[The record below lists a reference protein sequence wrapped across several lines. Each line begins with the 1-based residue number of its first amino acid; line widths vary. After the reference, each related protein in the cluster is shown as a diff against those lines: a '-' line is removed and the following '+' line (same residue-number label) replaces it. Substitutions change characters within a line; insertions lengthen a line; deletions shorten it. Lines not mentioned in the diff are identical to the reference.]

1 MKPEHGKPKRSGDR
15 AAPSLLHAVERPTL
29 IKELFMPFE
38 ISPNG
43 SNGSITLSSEANEMP
58 GGARRPAPVQAFSA
72 LADSRIALARK
83 AREDSVAALNLIL
96 ADTMTLRDLYKKHHW
111 QTSGATFYELHL
123 LFDKHHGEQEEL
135 VDAIAERIQTLGG
148 IAIAMAADVAE
159 TTMLARPPRD
169 REEPLLQLV
178 RLIDA
183 HERVLY
189 GVRVAARRA
198 ASFGDDGTHDLLVSE
213 VIRTNEK
220 QAWLVQEHLQRGR
233 PSREQ

>member
-1 MKPEHGKPKRSGDR
+1 MALE
-15 AAPSLLHAVERPTL
+15 V
-29 IKELFMPFE
+29 
-38 ISPNG
+38 SPNG
-43 SNGSITLSSEANEMP
+43 SKASIPVSSGASDKP
-58 GGARRPAPVQAFSA
+58 GGARRAAPVQSFDD
-72 LADSRIALARK
+72 LADMRIALARK
-83 AREDSVAALNLIL
+83 VRAESVAALNLIL

-123 LFDKHHGEQEEL
+123 LFDKHHGEQEAL
-135 VDAIAERIQTLGG
+135 VDAIAERVQTLGG
-148 IAIAMAADVAE
+148 ISIAMAADVAE

-183 HERVLY
+183 HERLLY
-189 GVRVAARRA
+189 GVRVAASHA
-198 ASFGDDGTHDLLVSE
+198 ASIGDDGTHDLLVSD

-233 PSREQ
+233 HSCGS

>member
-1 MKPEHGKPKRSGDR
+1 M
-15 AAPSLLHAVERPTL
+15 
-29 IKELFMPFE
+29 E
-38 ISPNG
+38 IEVSPNG
-43 SNGSITLSSEANEMP
+43 SNGGIRLSSWASNKPGNE
-58 GGARRPAPVQAFSA
+58 RRLPPTQSFNE
-72 LADSRIALARK
+72 LADMRIALSRDAR
-83 AREDSVAALNLIL
+83 AESVAVLNQIL

-123 LFDKHHGEQEEL
+123 LFDKHHGEQEAL

-148 IAIAMAADVAE
+148 ISIAMAADVAE

-198 ASFGDDGTHDLLVSE
+198 AALGDDGTNDLLVSD

-220 QAWLVQEHLQRGR
+220 QAWFVQEHLKR
-233 PSREQ
+233 SRLSFGS

>member
-1 MKPEHGKPKRSGDR
+1 M
-15 AAPSLLHAVERPTL
+15 A
-29 IKELFMPFE
+29 FE
-38 ISPNG
+38 ISPSG
-43 SNGSITLSSEANEMP
+43 SNRRIAPSSESNDLP
-58 GGARRPAPVQAFSA
+58 GGARRAAPVQAFNE
-72 LADSRIALARK
+72 LADMRIALARQ
-83 AREDSVAALNLIL
+83 ARAESVAVLNQTL

-111 QTSGATFYELHL
+111 QTSGATFYQLHL
-123 LFDKHHGEQEEL
+123 LFDKHHGEQEAL

-220 QAWLVQEHLQRGR
+220 QAWFVQEHLQRGR
-233 PSREQ
+233 LSRGS

>member
-1 MKPEHGKPKRSGDR
+1 
-15 AAPSLLHAVERPTL
+15 
-29 IKELFMPFE
+29 MPFE
-38 ISPNG
+38 VFPNG
-43 SNGSITLSSEANEMP
+43 SNATITVSSEANDKP
-58 GGARRPAPVQAFSA
+58 ASARRPAPMQSFND
-72 LADSRIALARK
+72 LADMRMALARK
-83 AREDSVAALNLIL
+83 VRAESVAALNLIL

-111 QTSGATFYELHL
+111 QTSGATFHELHL
-123 LFDKHHGEQEEL
+123 LFDKHHGEQEAL
-135 VDAIAERIQTLGG
+135 ADAIAERIQTLGG
-148 IAIAMAADVAE
+148 VSIAMAADVAE

-178 RLIDA
+178 RLVDA

-198 ASFGDDGTHDLLVSE
+198 NSFGDEGTHDLLVSE

-233 PSREQ
+233 LSRGS